1 MIFKAFN
8 PSLTYEVLKFDD
20 SEILQLIITINKAK
34 FLLNRSVKYLGNIL
48 KLDRISGQFKE
59 QQKHRLT
66 VMNSDLAIFLVVF
79 QDKEAFLPFFIT
91 ALEECLPIGLTVQ
104 SVPTTLEEKQ
114 DLEAMHRHLCLVLQ
128 VSKDYSTLTFSISLY
143 LYDYK
148 LFWS

>member
-1 MIFKAFN
+1 M
-8 PSLTYEVLKFDD
+8 S
-20 SEILQLIITINKAK
+20 INTVK
-34 FLLNRSVKYLGNIL
+34 FLSNRSVKYLGNIL

-91 ALEECLPIGLTVQ
+91 ALEECLPIGLMVQ
-104 SVPTTLEEKQ
+104 SVPTNLEEKQ
-114 DLEAMHRHLCLVLQ
+114 DLEAMHKLLYLELQ

-143 LYDYK
+143 QYNAYN
-148 LFWS
+148 LFLVIIKHILNFQ